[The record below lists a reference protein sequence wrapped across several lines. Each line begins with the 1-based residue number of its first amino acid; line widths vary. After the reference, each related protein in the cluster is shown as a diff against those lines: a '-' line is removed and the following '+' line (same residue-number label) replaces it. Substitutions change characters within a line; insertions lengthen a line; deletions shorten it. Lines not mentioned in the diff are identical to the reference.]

1 MEVTP
6 VKNINMEGVG
16 IENQVI
22 SSTGDKNAP
31 PDRMRQREERWKEDT
46 DPKQLQDVL
55 NDIKR
60 DLKILHN
67 IDIRFKVH
75 EATGKTM
82 VTVIDSETDKV
93 IREIPPSEILNLA
106 AKIDQMMGILF
117 DKKG

>member
-22 SSTGDKNAP
+22 SFPGDKNVR
-31 PDRMRQREERWKEDT
+31 PDKIRQREEKRKDI
-46 DPKQLQDVL
+46 DPKQLQDLL
-55 NDIKR
+55 NDIKS